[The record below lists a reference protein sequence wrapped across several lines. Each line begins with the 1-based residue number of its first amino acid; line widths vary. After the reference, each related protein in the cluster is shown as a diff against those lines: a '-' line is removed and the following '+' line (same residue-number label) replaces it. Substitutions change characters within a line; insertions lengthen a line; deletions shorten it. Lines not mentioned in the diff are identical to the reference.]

1 MAVVSIEN
9 ETIGSSNQSNPV
21 TKTRA
26 FEHVPDNFGYVAPKK
41 STGTTGNESDLN
53 NTTSNNTKSS

>member
-9 ETIGSSNQSNPV
+9 ETVGSSNQCAPV

-26 FEHVPDNFGYVAPKK
+26 FENVPDNFGYVAPKK
-41 STGTTGNESDLN
+41 STG
-53 NTTSNNTKSS
+53 NTREWVGFKQYQQQY